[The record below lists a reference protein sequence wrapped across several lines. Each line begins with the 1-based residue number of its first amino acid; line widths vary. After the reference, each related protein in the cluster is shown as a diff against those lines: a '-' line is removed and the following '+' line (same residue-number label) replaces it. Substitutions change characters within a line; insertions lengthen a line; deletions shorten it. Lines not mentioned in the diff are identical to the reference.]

1 MKGRAPAP
9 SPSVAALL
17 RDPVAAEAMEVRV
30 AWVTTGD
37 EGGDASEGD
46 VCVAICA
53 DAEVAKVR
61 WPFTANVQCCIRAL
75 W

>member
-1 MKGRAPAP
+1 MKGRAPTP
-9 SPSVAALL
+9 SAAVTELL
-17 RDPVAAEAMEVRV
+17 QNPVVAEAMEVRV

-53 DAEVAKVR
+53 DAEVAKV
-61 WPFTANVQCCIRAL
+61 
-75 W
+75 